1 MQQGKLDSDGALLSL
16 PPFPNSQPVT
26 KYENNDGFSQ
36 LLSVKTK
43 GLLGQRVM
51 RMGFEGSQPAHEKD
65 RGEKIDPKI
74 LIQTEVM
81 GLGND
86 CTVNIAPPYHTLI
99 LMSN

>member
-1 MQQGKLDSDGALLSL
+1 MELSFL
-16 PPFPNSQPVT
+16 YLHFPTASLSPNMKTMMV
-26 KYENNDGFSQ
+26 FQ

-86 CTVNIAPPYHTLI
+86 CTVNIAPPYHTII